1 MRGLFRHE
9 IMCKFPVI
17 VAAQADFRK
26 YRSKRM
32 EYPRERREMICFC
45 SFSRKYTMISVVF
58 SWNGAFLCVIR
69 RFCKKKSENT

>member
-26 YRSKRM
+26 YRAKRM
-32 EYPRERREMICFC
+32 EYPREHKKMIYFR
-45 SFSRKYTMISVVF
+45 SFLRKYTMISVVF
-58 SWNGAFLCVIR
+58 SWNDAFLCVFR
-69 RFCKKKSENT
+69 